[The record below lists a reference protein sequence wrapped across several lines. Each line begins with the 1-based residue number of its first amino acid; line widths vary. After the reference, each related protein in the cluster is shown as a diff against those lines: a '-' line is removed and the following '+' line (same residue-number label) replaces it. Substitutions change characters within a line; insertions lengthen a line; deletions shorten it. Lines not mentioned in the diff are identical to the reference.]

1 MKLFTLCYVRKDNKT
16 LMLHRVKKQN
26 DIHQG
31 KWNGLGGKLEP
42 GETPEDCVIR
52 EIQEESGL
60 TIKPMLK
67 GLLTFPEF
75 FANDE
80 DDYTFVFTAN
90 DFHGTLIESNEGD
103 LEWIDNDKL
112 LDLPLWE
119 GDKIF
124 LPWLEKDGFF
134 SGKFQYK
141 NGRLL
146 THSVVFYP

>member
-1 MKLFTLCYVRKDNKT
+1 
-16 LMLHRVKKQN
+16 MLHRVKKHH

-31 KWNGLGGKLEP
+31 KWNGLGGKIEP

-52 EIQEESGL
+52 EVQEESGL
-60 TIKPMLK
+60 IIKPILK

-75 FANDE
+75 FDNGE
-80 DDYTFVFTAN
+80 DDYTFVFTAT
-90 DFHGTLIESNEGD
+90 DFHGTLIDSNEGN

-124 LPWLEKDGFF
+124 LPWLESDGFF
-134 SGKFQYK
+134 SGKFSYK
-141 NGRLL
+141 KGKLL
-146 THSVVFYP
+146 KHSVLFYP